1 MNKDAFVIILF
12 LFCERMK
19 LNIIDELKEIILSM
33 SQNELFRRI
42 EDR

>member
-1 MNKDAFVIILF
+1 VIILF